1 MSMAQPDHDVLIL
14 GGGPAGSTLGAM
26 LANDGLTVAIV
37 EQSLMPR
44 PHVGESLIPGV
55 LPPLKESGALASVQ
69 SAGFTKKY
77 GATYVWG
84 RTRTPWTVKF
94 NEVYPDQAFSYQVDR
109 SLFDKI
115 LLDHAAESGV
125 TVHQETTALS
135 PIGNSTAVS
144 GARLSNRDGQEF
156 DMKAALTIDATGQNA
171 LFGRHFR
178 TRNFNEG
185 LRHIALYGYWSG
197 GRDLP
202 DLLPSNDPED
212 AGNILIVT
220 VPDGWIW
227 HIPIT
232 PDIRSVGLVTD
243 PSVIAKLNATDRTD
257 YYLSQV
263 RACTEVS
270 TLLTSAQWTSQSV
283 SVISDWSYTCSRFA
297 GPGYFL
303 VGDAACF
310 IDPILSTGVSLAVNA
325 ASRAARVVRTSHAS
339 PWLNDLAL
347 DWYESEY
354 RNIADDLTNMAD
366 HWYTGN
372 ADTNDWFWTA
382 KNLAD
387 PAQNFSIRQA
397 FVHLS
402 SGITSTTKE
411 SGSSLQN
418 SGGYSPRQLDLI
430 YQNLDVALTGEI
442 KTAFSQAEASVT
454 VAENGSSPSSS
465 TVLSRRPQLRE
476 SISYR
481 PYMLASGTSLEPIT
495 RVTRAHPNAGPQH
508 GDLPIAALPVLENID
523 GEHTGLSILNTLR
536 SEYKNSKI
544 TPHLHD
550 LVTTT
555 LIGLAKMGAIDIT

>member
-1 MSMAQPDHDVLIL
+1 MSIAQPDHDVLIL

-26 LANDGLTVAIV
+26 LANAGLSVAIV

-55 LPPLKESGALASVQ
+55 LQPLEESGALDAVQ

-94 NEVYPDQAFSYQVDR
+94 NEVYPNQAFSYQVDR
-109 SLFDKI
+109 SQFDKI
-115 LLDHAAESGV
+115 LLDHAAESGA
-125 TVHQETTALS
+125 TVHQETTALA

-144 GARLSNRDGQEF
+144 GARLRDRDGREF
-156 DMKAALTIDATGQNA
+156 DMKAALTIDATGQNS

-185 LRHIALYGYWSG
+185 LRHIAVYGYWSG

-212 AGNILIVT
+212 SGNILIVT

-227 HIPIT
+227 HIPIA

-243 PSVIAKLNATDRTD
+243 PSAIAKLNATDRTD

-263 RACTEVS
+263 RACTEIS
-270 TLLTSAQWTSQSV
+270 ALLTGAQWTSQNV
-283 SVISDWSYTCSRFA
+283 SVISDWAYTCSRFA

-325 ASRAARVVRTSHAS
+325 ASRAARVVRTRHAS

-347 DWYESEY
+347 AWYESEY
-354 RNIADDLTNMAD
+354 RNVADDLTNMAG

-382 KNLAD
+382 KTLAD
-387 PAQNFSIRQA
+387 PTQNFSIRQA

-402 SGITSTTKE
+402 SGITSTTKDSE
-411 SGSSLQN
+411 NSLQN

-430 YQNLDVALTGEI
+430 YQNLDVALTGDIE
-442 KTAFSQAEASVT
+442 TAVSQAEASMT
-454 VAENGSSPSSS
+454 GLEKGSSPSSS
-465 TVLSRRPQLRE
+465 TVLAHRPQLRA

-481 PYMLASGTSLEPIT
+481 PYMIASGTSLEPIT

-508 GDLPIAALPVLENID
+508 GDLPVAALPVVAKID
-523 GEHTGLSILNTLR
+523 GEHTGLAILNTLR
-536 SEYKNSKI
+536 SEYKDSKI

-555 LIGLAKMGAIDIT
+555 LISLAKMGAIDLS

>member
-243 PSVIAKLNATDRTD
+243 PSVIAN
-257 YYLSQV
+257 
-263 RACTEVS
+263 
-270 TLLTSAQWTSQSV
+270 
-283 SVISDWSYTCSRFA
+283 
-297 GPGYFL
+297 
-303 VGDAACF
+303 
-310 IDPILSTGVSLAVNA
+310 
-325 ASRAARVVRTSHAS
+325 
-339 PWLNDLAL
+339 
-347 DWYESEY
+347 
-354 RNIADDLTNMAD
+354 
-366 HWYTGN
+366 
-372 ADTNDWFWTA
+372 
-382 KNLAD
+382 
-387 PAQNFSIRQA
+387 
-397 FVHLS
+397 
-402 SGITSTTKE
+402 
-411 SGSSLQN
+411 
-418 SGGYSPRQLDLI
+418 
-430 YQNLDVALTGEI
+430 
-442 KTAFSQAEASVT
+442 
-454 VAENGSSPSSS
+454 
-465 TVLSRRPQLRE
+465 
-476 SISYR
+476 
-481 PYMLASGTSLEPIT
+481 
-495 RVTRAHPNAGPQH
+495 
-508 GDLPIAALPVLENID
+508 
-523 GEHTGLSILNTLR
+523 
-536 SEYKNSKI
+536 
-544 TPHLHD
+544 
-550 LVTTT
+550 
-555 LIGLAKMGAIDIT
+555 

>member
-1 MSMAQPDHDVLIL
+1 MNIAQPDHDVLIL

-55 LPPLKESGALASVQ
+55 LAPLEESGALASVQ

-84 RTRTPWTVKF
+84 RTRTPWTIKF
-94 NEVYPDQAFSYQVDR
+94 NEVYPDQAFSYQVER
-109 SLFDKI
+109 SQFDKI

-135 PIGNSTAVS
+135 PIGNPTAVS
-144 GARLSNRDGQEF
+144 GARLRDRDGREF

-197 GRDLP
+197 GCALP

-243 PSVIAKLNATDRTD
+243 PSVAAKLTATDRTD

-263 RACTEVS
+263 RTCPEVS
-270 TLLTSAQWTSQSV
+270 ALLTGAQWKSQNV
-283 SVISDWSYTCSRFA
+283 SVISDWSYTCSNFA

-347 DWYESEY
+347 DWYQSEY
-354 RNIADDLTNMAD
+354 RNVADDLTNMAS

-372 ADTNDWFWTA
+372 ADTNDWFWRA
-382 KNLAD
+382 KTLAD

-411 SGSSLQN
+411 SGNNLQN

-430 YQNLDVALTGEI
+430 YQNLDVTLTGEI
-442 KTAFSQAEASVT
+442 KTAVSQAEASIT
-454 VAENGSSPSSS
+454 DAGKGLNPNSS
-465 TVLSRRPQLRE
+465 TVLSRRPQLQE

-481 PYMLASGTSLEPIT
+481 PYMITSGPSLEPIT

-508 GDLPIAALPVLENID
+508 GDLPIAALPVVEKID
-523 GEHTGLSILNTLR
+523 GEHTGLAILNTLR
-536 SEYKNSKI
+536 SEYKDPNLA
-544 TPHLHD
+544 PHLHD

-555 LIGLAKMGAIDIT
+555 LVSLAKMGAIDID

>member
-1 MSMAQPDHDVLIL
+1 MSIAQPDHDVLIL

-55 LPPLKESGALASVQ
+55 LAPLEESGALASVQ

-84 RTRTPWTVKF
+84 RTRTPWTIKF
-94 NEVYPDQAFSYQVDR
+94 NEVHPDQAFSYQVER
-109 SLFDKI
+109 SQFDKI
-115 LLDHAAESGV
+115 LLDHAAKSGV

-135 PIGNSTAVS
+135 PIGNATAVS
-144 GARLSNRDGQEF
+144 GARLRDRDGREF

-197 GRDLP
+197 GCALP

-243 PSVIAKLNATDRTD
+243 PSVAAKLTATDRTD

-263 RACTEVS
+263 RTCPEVS
-270 TLLTSAQWTSQSV
+270 ALLTGAQWKSQNV
-283 SVISDWSYTCSRFA
+283 SVISDWSYTCSNFA

-347 DWYESEY
+347 DWYQSEY
-354 RNIADDLTNMAD
+354 RNVADDLTNMAS

-372 ADTNDWFWTA
+372 ADTNDWFWRA
-382 KNLAD
+382 KTLAD

-411 SGSSLQN
+411 SGNNLQN

-442 KTAFSQAEASVT
+442 KTAVSQAEASIT
-454 VAENGSSPSSS
+454 DAGKGLNPNSS
-465 TVLSRRPQLRE
+465 TVLSRRPQLQE

-481 PYMLASGTSLEPIT
+481 PYMITSGPSLEPIT